1 MQFLNYVPLLLV
13 PSVAIRNY
21 AHVGVD
27 ETTVLSLS
35 PKSFAFSHVWT
46 LLQEYEEDSA
56 R

>member
-35 PKSFAFSHVWT
+35 PS
-46 LLQEYEEDSA
+46 Q
-56 R
+56 